1 MDYFSGKYKEDY
13 DESEQKQIHS
23 VIGNLAIYNSIK
35 TADWR
40 TAYFDAWEH
49 DNNEKG

>member
-40 TAYFDAWEH
+40 TAYFDAWEN